1 MKNISNFFFK
11 KKVLVYGSGKSGL
24 STLKFLKNKCK
35 VYAYDD
41 FELKIK
47 SSKIKKYN

>member
-1 MKNISNFFFK
+1 MKNISNFL
-11 KKVLVYGSGKSGL
+11 KKVLVYGLGKSGL

-35 VYAYDD
+35 VYTYDD

-47 SSKIKKYN
+47 SSKLKKI